1 MKIENFV
8 IGMIGTNCYI
18 VQNEETKECILIDP
32 AVCQDKL
39 VKHMK
44 DAGLKLTAILLTH
57 GHFDHIMG
65 IDGFLEEF
73 LVPVYAH
80 EEERALLNDAALN
93 SSSVYGAGYTFAG
106 ATYVK
111 DGDKL
116 HLAGMEI
123 EVIYTPGHT
132 IGGCCYYIPEQGV
145 LFSGDTLFCAS
156 VGRSD
161 FPTGSAGQLIRSI
174 QEKLMCL
181 PEDTKV
187 YPGHMDET
195 TIGFEKLNNPFL
207 QKGYYDD

>member
-1 MKIENFV
+1 MKIEKFV
-8 IGMIGTNCYI
+8 IGIIGTNCYL

-32 AVCQDKL
+32 ATCKQKIVDHIREQ
-39 VKHMK
+39 
-44 DAGLKLTAILLTH
+44 GLSLKAILLTH

-65 IDGFLEEF
+65 IDGFLEAF
-73 LVPVYAH
+73 PVPVYAH
-80 EEERALLNDAALN
+80 EKERELLEDASLN
-93 SSSVYGAGYTFAG
+93 SSSTYGPGYTFSG
-106 ATYVK
+106 AVYVK
-111 DGDKL
+111 DQERL
-116 HLAGMEI
+116 TLAGMEI

-132 IGGCCYYIPEQGV
+132 IGGCCYYLPKEGV

-174 QEKLMCL
+174 KEKLMCL

-195 TIGFEKLNNPFL
+195 TIAFEKANNPFL
-207 QKGYYDD
+207 